1 MVYVRGIT
9 ETCGHLKS
17 VRTKA
22 VKDKMPKL
30 RRIIALWNVRC
41 IEISDRAEDQLR
53 SMGDE
58 TEWQKFYDTAENPF
72 KSRSA
77 SRPLFREEEPIV
89 EQVERKSEMS
99 STTQRSTTDWPRS
112 TTTQKAKENAG
123 YQPAAPKG
131 RSDQP
136 ILIKPLY
143 RIGLSDAHPRLEY
156 QSQTQQWTEPAYFTP
171 QYKAAMEMHK
181 VPGEVCTILDVFSVP
196 PGTMTE
202 ADLDLSLIHI

>member
-1 MVYVRGIT
+1 M
-9 ETCGHLKS
+9 KA

-41 IEISDRAEDQLR
+41 NEISDRAEDQLR

-58 TEWQKFYDTAENPF
+58 TEWQKFYETAENPF
-72 KSRSA
+72 KSRSV
-77 SRPLFREEEPIV
+77 SRPLFMEEEPIV
-89 EQVERKSEMS
+89 EQVERKPKTS
-99 STTQRSTTDWPRS
+99 STTQRSTTDRS

-123 YQPAAPKG
+123 YQPVAPKG

-156 QSQTQQWTEPAYFTP
+156 QSQTQQWTEPAYLTRSIKLRCRGTRCLGRSAQFW
-171 QYKAAMEMHK
+171 MSS
-181 VPGEVCTILDVFSVP
+181 VCPL
-196 PGTMTE
+196 E
-202 ADLDLSLIHI
+202 R